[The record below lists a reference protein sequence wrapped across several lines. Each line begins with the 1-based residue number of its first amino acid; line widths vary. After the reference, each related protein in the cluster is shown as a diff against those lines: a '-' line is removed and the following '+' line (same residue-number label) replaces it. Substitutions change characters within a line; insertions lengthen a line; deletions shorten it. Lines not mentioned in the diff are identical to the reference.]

1 MKNYCHI
8 WNQLPRIYQN
18 AKFCTKIKILKERKN
33 LKKLMSYLKS
43 APSSL
48 SKYQQSSKTTTT
60 IIATT
65 KNKTKNVLFGYF
77 VLWVWKTIVIIW
89 NQHSRICRHA
99 KNCSKQKKSKFGTK
113 NVLFGHFG
121 LQVWKAIDVFEI
133 SSLEFIKMQSFVE
146 K

>member
-1 MKNYCHI
+1 MGCKFEKLLSYLKSTSSNLSKCKVLCKNKNSKS
-8 WNQLPRIYQN
+8 W
-18 AKFCTKIKILKERKN
+18 TKKTLFWVFLDWN

-48 SKYQQSSKTTTT
+48 SKYQHSSKTTTT

-121 LQVWKAIDVFEI
+121 L
-133 SSLEFIKMQSFVE
+133 
-146 K
+146 